1 MTTATHSDHQAHVIW
16 VYSAPILTSLDSATW
31 IRTTDELRLRGWQ
44 VTLVSEGPTGVH
56 TLNGVP
62 VYCIARPTIYLLGP
76 MLFHLKVLWFI
87 LQQWRK
93 TDIVLFHQM
102 ALLWLLPV
110 RWLRLL
116 LGGNGPLLVMDTR
129 DLVTVDGTF
138 KNRLRTKFFDAMH
151 WIANRWTDGQTTI
164 TKRMAE
170 LVHVPADKLWG
181 IWPSGVDIER
191 NVDVFDSRQW
201 PAEDEQI
208 ELIYI
213 GKLHRERGI
222 MPLCLALNEVS
233 QQGLNFRLSL
243 VGDGPQRDELAELA
257 SKTAG
262 RIRVLPQVPHTEIPM
277 LLQQSHIGV
286 TSLPAVDNA
295 KFQASSPIKLFEYMA
310 AGLPI
315 LATRNACHTDVV
327 GSGRY
332 VFWAQDA
339 DKESIIDALHLAWEK
354 RFLFAELGQESAQS
368 VHDWTWHAAAGK
380 LSRALQQGLLAR
392 FGRDSWPVTDGNR

>member
-1 MTTATHSDHQAHVIW
+1 MNKAQSDNQAHIIW

-31 IRTTDELRLRGWQ
+31 IRTTDELCSRGWR
-44 VTLVSEGPTGVH
+44 VTLVGEGPTGTH

-62 VYCIARPTIYLLGP
+62 VHCFARPTIYLLGP
-76 MLFHLKVLWFI
+76 MLFHLKVLGFI
-87 LQQWRK
+87 LPQWRT
-93 TDIVLFHQM
+93 TDLLLFHQM
-102 ALLWLLPV
+102 TLLWLLPL
-110 RWLRLL
+110 RLLRLL

-138 KNRLRTKFFDAMH
+138 KNRLRTKFFAAMH

-170 LVHVPADKLWG
+170 LVNVPAEKLWG
-181 IWPSGVDIER
+181 IWPSGVDVER
-191 NVDVFDSRQW
+191 NLDLLDTRQW
-201 PAEDEQI
+201 PVEDEQI
-208 ELIYI
+208 QLIYI
-213 GKLHRERGI
+213 GKLHRERGL
-222 MPLCLALNEVS
+222 MPLCLALEEVS

-262 RIRVLPQVPHTEIPM
+262 CIRVLPQVPHTEIPA
-277 LLQQSHIGV
+277 LLHRSHIGV
-286 TSLPAVDNA
+286 TSLPAADNA

-327 GSGRY
+327 GTGQY

-339 DKESIIDALHLAWEK
+339 DKDSMVAALHMAWEK
-354 RFLFAELGQESAQS
+354 RFTFAALGQESAQS
-368 VHDWTWHAAAGK
+368 VDDWTWHAAAGK
-380 LSRALQQGLLAR
+380 LSNALQQGLLAR
-392 FGRDSWPVTDGNR
+392 FGRGSWPITDGNG